1 MYLSSMHH
9 LLEEEEEEEGKNSH
23 RLPKFRHPRSHQVNQ
38 LSVSHKVSQPQ
49 LLVSQPQLL
58 VSQPQLLVS
67 SHLVSHLVSHQAN
80 QLVSRLASQ
89 PVSSQLSLSPHHLW
103 WLQGNHSREVKVRE
117 EGRGRV
123 KRERGQSKH
132 DRGKK
137 GEGGKKEREE
147 RIVRGKGKKEE

>member
-23 RLPKFRHPRSHQVNQ
+23 CLPQFRHPRSHQVNQ

-49 LLVSQPQLL
+49 LLVS
-58 VSQPQLLVS
+58 
-67 SHLVSHLVSHQAN
+67 SHLVSHLVSHLAN
-80 QLVSRLASQ
+80 QLASRLASRLASQ
-89 PVSSQLSLSPHHLW
+89 PVSSQLSLSPHHPW

-132 DRGKK
+132 D
-137 GEGGKKEREE
+137 
-147 RIVRGKGKKEE
+147 